1 MGIVHAT
8 EFLLNLPDGLKDR
21 SIQLFSL
28 TDEGPSEF
36 NIVVARERP
45 RAGEALERFAERAH
59 SALVARLPGF
69 LMERRE
75 LIRID
80 KEPAILVD
88 YTWQSPEGKMF
99 QRQAIVHARGPNL
112 MLLITATCREKLSA
126 RWEAMWG
133 DFIAGFRLRAT

>member
-8 EFLLNLPDGLKDR
+8 EFLLNLPEGLKDK
-21 SIQLFSL
+21 SINIFALS
-28 TDEGPSEF
+28 DEGPSELTV
-36 NIVVARERP
+36 VVARERP
-45 RAGEALERFAERAH
+45 RAGETLERFAERAQ

-69 LMERRE
+69 LVERRE
-75 LIRID
+75 VIRID
-80 KEPAILVD
+80 KEPAIVVD

-112 MLLITATCREKLSA
+112 MLLITATCREKLGS

-133 DFIAGFRLRAT
+133 DFIAGFRLRPS